1 MPAATVEYKQ
11 GMDYG
16 VGIDTPSADARNAC
30 VAGDP
35 SDIHGAAGDT
45 VTFQMTE
52 VTSIEDIQSAL
63 GITASA
69 SAGVGL
75 FSASAK
81 MNYTESC
88 HFHSS
93 SVFLM
98 VSINVLQ
105 AFTSI
110 KAPTISPAAAALLDA
125 GQADRFQEQYGDMFV
140 RGLVTGGQFFGVIE
154 VSSSSK
160 TDQESLSVS
169 LSGSYGLFNASG
181 SVSQSFS
188 KAIENRSVKVSCFIQ
203 GGQTSPVPTSVED
216 MVAAARAWPGTLAG
230 KGVPY
235 SALLDSY
242 SILALPNPPN
252 YIDLQHQKDVLIE
265 CASLRNQDWF
275 LMNEI
280 DFMTAHPSQFI
291 APVDIPAL
299 TAYRNALA
307 HDLNVIAAAA
317 SVALSDPKAAAVPTV
332 TAVPM
337 VLPQRVDGAPVEP
350 PVMVQVP
357 VWNSAEDIDNP
368 GYDGS
373 GHRVTGLTAAEAGLV
388 VDQVLSTTG
397 TASMGDILSIV
408 PPPGTSVARGSTVTV
423 TVQRNPGPN
432 DDQ

>member
-16 VGIDTPSADARNAC
+16 VGIDTPSADARNAG
-30 VAGDP
+30 VSGDP
-35 SDIHGAAGDT
+35 TDIHGAAGDT

-52 VTSIEDIQSAL
+52 VSSIEDIQSAL
-63 GITASA
+63 GISASA

-81 MNYTESC
+81 MNYAQSC

-105 AFTSI
+105 AFSSI
-110 KAPTISPAAAALLDA
+110 RAPVIDPAAGALL
-125 GQADRFQEQYGDMFV
+125 GQGDNTRFQDQFGDMFV

-154 VSSSSK
+154 VSSSSQ

-181 SVSQSFS
+181 SVSQNFNT
-188 KAIENRSVKVSCFIQ
+188 AIEHRSVKVSCFIQ
-203 GGQTSPVPTSVED
+203 GGQTSPIPTTVED
-216 MVAAARAWPGTLAG
+216 MVAAARSWPGTLAG

-242 SILALPNPPN
+242 SILNLPNPPN
-252 YIDLQHQKDVLIE
+252 YIDLAHQKDVLQE

-280 DFMTAHPSQFI
+280 DFIITHPSQFV
-291 APVDIPAL
+291 APVDIAAL
-299 TAYRNALA
+299 SAYRNALA
-307 HDLNVIAAAA
+307 HDLNTIAAAA
-317 SVALSDPKAAAVPTV
+317 SLAVNEPKAASIPTLSAVPL
-332 TAVPM
+332 
-337 VLPQRVDGAPVEP
+337 VLPARVDGAPVEP
-350 PVMVQVP
+350 PKQVTIP
-357 VWNSAEDIDNP
+357 TWNSAEDVDRP
-368 GYDGS
+368 GFDGA
-373 GHRVTGLTAAEAGLV
+373 GNRVSPPTADELGLRVEWVMSTVGTGSE
-388 VDQVLSTTG
+388 
-397 TASMGDILSIV
+397 GDIINIA
-408 PPPGTSVARGSTVTV
+408 PPPGTVLSAGSTVVV

-432 DDQ
+432 DQ

>member
-1 MPAATVEYKQ
+1 MVAVPAATVEYKQ
-11 GMDYG
+11 GMDFG

-30 VAGDP
+30 VLGDP
-35 SDIHGAAGDT
+35 SDIHDAAGDT
-45 VTFQMTE
+45 VTFEMTE

-63 GITASA
+63 GISASA

-110 KAPTISPAAAALLDA
+110 KAPTIDPTAAALLSQGDTSN
-125 GQADRFQEQYGDMFV
+125 FQDQFGEMFV

-154 VSSSSK
+154 VSTSSQ

-181 SVSQSFS
+181 SVSQSFN

-203 GGQTSPVPTSVED
+203 GGQTSPIPTSVED

-252 YIDLQHQKDVLIE
+252 YIDLQHQKDVLQE
-265 CASLRNQDWF
+265 CATLRNQDWF

-280 DFMTAHPSQFI
+280 DFITTHPSEFVP
-291 APVDIPAL
+291 PVDIPGL
-299 TAYRNALA
+299 MTYRNALA

-317 SVALSDPKAAAVPTV
+317 SVALNERKAAAVAMLCG
-332 TAVPM
+332 TAW
-337 VLPQRVDGAPVEP
+337 APAGSTRHRLSHQAGSSISGKS
-350 PVMVQVP
+350 M
-357 VWNSAEDIDNP
+357 EDIDCP
-368 GYDGS
+368 GFDGT
-373 GHRVTGLTAAEAGLV
+373 GRVTGPTRPRPASWSNTCTAR
-388 VDQVLSTTG
+388 
-397 TASMGDILSIV
+397 
-408 PPPGTSVARGSTVTV
+408 RG
-423 TVQRNPGPN
+423 RK
-432 DDQ
+432 